1 MALLS
6 TRFTWRG
13 RAALA
18 SCAERLAEVRQK
30 VANYRFRELTDEW
43 VDLMVELEPGTGQ
56 KQ

>member
-1 MALLS
+1 
-6 TRFTWRG
+6 
-13 RAALA
+13 
-18 SCAERLAEVRQK
+18 LAEVRQK